1 MRPPKEKDNNRTGL
15 IVGIVVGVGAATF
28 LSVLAIFCIVRRR
41 KRPQHDDDEGKTSI
55 TLQFIY

>member
-1 MRPPKEKDNNRTGL
+1 MSPPKDENNNRTGL
-15 IVGIVVGVGAATF
+15 VVGIVVGVVVVSF
-28 LSVLAIFCIVRRR
+28 LAVFAIFCIVRRR